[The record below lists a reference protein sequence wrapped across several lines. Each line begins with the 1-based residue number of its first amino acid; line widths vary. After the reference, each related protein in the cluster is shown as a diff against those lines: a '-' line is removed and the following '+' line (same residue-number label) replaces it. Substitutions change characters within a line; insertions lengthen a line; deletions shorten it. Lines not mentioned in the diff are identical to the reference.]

1 MFNLMDGDIAAI
13 GVVYFMVLIVTCSFF
28 LLNLILAVIIQA
40 FIKIQKGELEEE
52 IKKMNKLKIVDI
64 KQLKDEKSSIDIS
77 SVMKDHLD
85 VSKAEKTS

>member
-1 MFNLMDGDIAAI
+1 
-13 GVVYFMVLIVTCSFF
+13 
-28 LLNLILAVIIQA
+28 
-40 FIKIQKGELEEE
+40 
-52 IKKMNKLKIVDI
+52 MNKLKIVDI

>member
-1 MFNLMDGDIAAI
+1 MFNLMDGNIAAI

-77 SVMKDHLD
+77 SAMKDHLD
-85 VSKAEKTS
+85 ASRAEKTS